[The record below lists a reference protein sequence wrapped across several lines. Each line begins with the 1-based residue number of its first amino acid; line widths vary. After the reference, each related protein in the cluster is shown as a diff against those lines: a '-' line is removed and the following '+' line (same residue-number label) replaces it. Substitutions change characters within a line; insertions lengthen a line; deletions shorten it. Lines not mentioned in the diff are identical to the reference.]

1 MSANTRDTFEQIV
14 SQLQDSDTIMNQID
28 SAMNEQGA
36 ASKQILVALGDMKN
50 QAIKVSESSKELLDG
65 VGLVEN
71 GMQNVSEV
79 SRSILNNMDEM
90 AAGSKQIS
98 SSAENV
104 SQIAQKNKSSIEVVE
119 GMIAKFKI

>member
-1 MSANTRDTFEQIV
+1 
-14 SQLQDSDTIMNQID
+14 MNQID